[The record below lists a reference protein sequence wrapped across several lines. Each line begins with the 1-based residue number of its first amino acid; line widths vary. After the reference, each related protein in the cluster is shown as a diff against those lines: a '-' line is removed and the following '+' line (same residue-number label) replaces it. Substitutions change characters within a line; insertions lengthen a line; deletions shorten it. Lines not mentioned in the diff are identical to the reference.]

1 MEAHDINHR
10 DISGGGARAAVF
22 GISDGLLSNVSLI
35 LGVAGA
41 HPGSKTIIIAGLAG
55 LVAGAFSMGIG
66 ELISMGAQRE
76 LFERELR
83 LEARELEERPDA
95 ETRELAQIYM
105 ERGLPNELARE
116 VATYLMKDPKTALQV
131 HAQEELGVS
140 PDSIG
145 SPIEA
150 SLASF
155 FAFAVGALVPLV
167 SWFFLSG
174 TTAILASVGF
184 SALATIAV
192 GGGLALLTGRNVAK
206 SALRQL
212 VLSATA
218 AAITYSI
225 GHLLG
230 TAIH

>member
-1 MEAHDINHR
+1 MEAHDVNHR

-41 HPGSKTIIIAGLAG
+41 HPGSKTVIIAGLAG

-66 ELISMGAQRE
+66 ELISMGAQKE

-83 LEARELEERPDA
+83 LEARELKERPEA

-105 ERGLPNELARE
+105 ERGLPYDLARQ
-116 VATYLMKDPKTALQV
+116 VAAYLMKDPKTALQV

-150 SLASF
+150 SVASF
-155 FAFAVGALVPLV
+155 FAFAIGALVPLIG
-167 SWFFLSG
+167 WFFLNG
-174 TTAILASVGF
+174 TTALTVSVAM
-184 SALATIAV
+184 SALATVAV
-192 GGGLALLTGRNVAK
+192 GGGLALLTGRNITK

-212 VLSATA
+212 ALSAVA
-218 AAITYSI
+218 AAVTYSI

-230 TAIH
+230 AAIH

>member
-66 ELISMGAQRE
+66 EFISMGAQRE

-83 LEARELEERPDA
+83 LEARELEERPEA
-95 ETRELAQIYM
+95 ETSELAQIYM

>member
-66 ELISMGAQRE
+66 EFISMGAQRE

-212 VLSATA
+212 VLSAA
-218 AAITYSI
+218 AATITYSI

>member
-83 LEARELEERPDA
+83 LEARELEERPEA

>member
-66 ELISMGAQRE
+66 EFISMGAQRE

>member
-66 ELISMGAQRE
+66 EFISMGAQRE

-174 TTAILASVGF
+174 ATAILASVGF